1 MRFTINN
8 RESAVLDE
16 HLRMFASK
24 NIRQSLAERLNRFKI
39 GAMAFSHFFVA
50 HAVLKNINGFHR
62 NILVWSRRQESN
74 PRQADYRSAVLPLNY
89 TGENWSG

>member
-1 MRFTINN
+1 MRFAMNN
-8 RESAVLDE
+8 SDGVALNKR
-16 HLRMFASK
+16 LRKFASE
-24 NIRQSLAERLNRFKI
+24 NIRQSLAERFYCPKI
-39 GAMAFSHFFVA
+39 GAMAFSKFFVA
-50 HAVLKNINGFHR
+50 HASPENINGFHR